1 MDFCQENSLCRDHPL
16 SEDDES
22 GEAMEM
28 SCVSIHGSGEE
39 PIKTADEVI
48 SEIVEMME
56 VSFASH

>member
-1 MDFCQENSLCRDHPL
+1 
-16 SEDDES
+16 
-22 GEAMEM
+22 M